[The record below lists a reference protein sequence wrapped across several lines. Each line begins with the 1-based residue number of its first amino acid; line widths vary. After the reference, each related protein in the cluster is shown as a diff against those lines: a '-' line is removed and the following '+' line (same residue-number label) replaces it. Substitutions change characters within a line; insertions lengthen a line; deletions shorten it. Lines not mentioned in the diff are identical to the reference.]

1 MIGGIRSF
9 AVSMDYLVNLYARRL
24 AELAKRVE
32 NVEATIRTALPP
44 ELHIVQRWVRENF
57 SEYWVSEVTVAMAH
71 QPPGCLIAVV
81 DGALVGFACY
91 DATARGF
98 FGPTGVAETQRGK
111 GIGLA
116 LLYHTL
122 VAMKAQGYAY
132 AIIGSVGP
140 SEFYASAV
148 GAVPIEADR
157 EDIYQGL
164 LRLKPADTGQ

>member
-1 MIGGIRSF
+1 MGGSVQF
-9 AVSMDYLVNLYARRL
+9 GLSMDCLVNLYARRM
-24 AELAKRVE
+24 AALAKRVE
-32 NVEATIRTALPP
+32 GVEAAIRPALPP

-57 SEYWVSEVTVAMAH
+57 SDYWVSEVTVAMAH
-71 QPPGCLIAVV
+71 RPPGCLVAVV

-98 FGPTGVAETQRGK
+98 FGPTGVAEDQRGK

-122 VAMKAQGYAY
+122 AAMKAQGYAY
-132 AIIGSVGP
+132 AIIGAVGP
-140 SEFYASAV
+140 HEFYANTV
-148 GAVPIEADR
+148 GAVPIEADH

-164 LRLKPADTGQ
+164 LRVRPESGAGR